1 MRAGRIRN
9 KYEPHSFSLPNTTNT
24 KTLSDPLRGR
34 AEEILIFENKGE

>member
-9 KYEPHSFSLPNTTNT
+9 KYEPHSFSLPNTTDN
-24 KTLSDPLRGR
+24 KTVRSVRGR